1 MKATRLTRPLA
12 VPQSIDM
19 LCLPARTLRFLRLS
33 ALVLLVLSIMA
44 RPMVEQM
51 AGIHEVEHA
60 ALAAADVGHGHD
72 HADHD
77 TAKDPDH
84 TKGFHGL
91 MHQAECGA
99 TAALSS
105 SWALT
110 LAIQPADAPPLPE
123 SASPRL
129 GIPATPFRPPIA

>member
-1 MKATRLTRPLA
+1 MTGASALPQASVMRPLSA
-12 VPQSIDM
+12 H
-19 LCLPARTLRFLRLS
+19 CLRFLRMS
-33 ALVLLVLSIMA
+33 ALMLLLLSIMT

-51 AGIHEVEHA
+51 GGIHEVEHA
-60 ALAAADVGHGHD
+60 VLAAADANHGHD

-77 TAKDPDH
+77 PATDPDH

-99 TAALSS
+99 TAALAS
-105 SWALT
+105 SWAVA
-110 LAIQPADAPPLPE
+110 LAIPPADAPPLPG
-123 SASPRL
+123 AAAPRL

>member
-1 MKATRLTRPLA
+1 MPHPT
-12 VPQSIDM
+12 SH
-19 LCLPARTLRFLRLS
+19 TLRFLHLS
-33 ALVLLVLSIMA
+33 ALVLLVLSLLA

-51 AGIHEVEHA
+51 GGIHEVEHA
-60 ALAAADVGHGHD
+60 VLAAADAEHGHG

-77 TAKDPDH
+77 PAKNPEH

-99 TAALSS
+99 AAALCTP
-105 SWALT
+105 WALA
-110 LAIQPADAPPLPE
+110 LAIRPADAPPMPE
-123 SASPRL
+123 TTAPRL

>member
-1 MKATRLTRPLA
+1 MPRL
-12 VPQSIDM
+12 S
-19 LCLPARTLRFLRLS
+19 ARTLRFLRLS
-33 ALVLLVLSIMA
+33 ALMLLVLSILA

-51 AGIHEVEHA
+51 GGIHEVEHA
-60 ALAAADVGHGHD
+60 ALAAADADHSHD

-77 TAKDPDH
+77 PASDPDH

-99 TAALSS
+99 TAALGG
-105 SWALT
+105 SWAVA
-110 LAIQPADAPPLPE
+110 LAIPPADAPPMPE
-123 SASPRL
+123 STAPRL

>member
-1 MKATRLTRPLA
+1 MPRL
-12 VPQSIDM
+12 S
-19 LCLPARTLRFLRLS
+19 ARTLRFLRLG
-33 ALVLLVLSIMA
+33 ALMLLVLSIMA

-51 AGIHEVEHA
+51 GGIHEVEHA
-60 ALAAADVGHGHD
+60 VLAAADAGHEHD

-77 TAKDPDH
+77 PASDPDH

-99 TAALSS
+99 TAALRTSCAVS
-105 SWALT
+105 
-110 LAIQPADAPPLPE
+110 LATPPADAPLMPE
-123 SASPRL
+123 AAAPRL

>member
-1 MKATRLTRPLA
+1 MPRLPT
-12 VPQSIDM
+12 
-19 LCLPARTLRFLRLS
+19 RTLRFLRLS
-33 ALVLLVLSIMA
+33 ALMLLVLSIMA

-51 AGIHEVEHA
+51 GGIHEVEHA
-60 ALAAADVGHGHD
+60 VLAAADADHGHGHE

-77 TAKDPDH
+77 PASDPDH

-99 TAALSS
+99 AAALWSA
-105 SWALT
+105 WALA
-110 LAIQPADAPPLPE
+110 LASPPADAPPLPE
-123 SASPRL
+123 AAAPRL